1 VHEEEAQV
9 VVVVSIYSFQIQLRQ
24 DNQVDPEMYLLD
36 SVWKVGGFEPSAKN
50 ISNRE

>member
-9 VVVVSIYSFQIQLRQ
+9 VVVSISSFQIQPRQ
-24 DNQVDPEMYLLD
+24 GNQVGPEMYLLD

-50 ISNRE
+50 IANCE